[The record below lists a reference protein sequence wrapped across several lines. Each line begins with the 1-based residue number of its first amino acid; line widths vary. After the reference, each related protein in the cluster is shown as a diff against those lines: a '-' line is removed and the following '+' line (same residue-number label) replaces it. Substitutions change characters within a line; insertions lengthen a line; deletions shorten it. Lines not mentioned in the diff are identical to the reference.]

1 MGKFRIT
8 ACPAVVAAEKGKGVN
23 EMGAKAKLRRNPGAV
38 DVSRRI
44 RELADRE
51 FPAEQVRSGL

>member
-23 EMGAKAKLRRNPGAV
+23 EMGAKAKLRRNPGAAYAKRLTE
-38 DVSRRI
+38 S
-44 RELADRE
+44 
-51 FPAEQVRSGL
+51 FPAEQFQTGL